1 MLYINIYDK
10 LTKRSWKEEYYEY
23 EYEKFRKRVIKLR
36 YSKILVITS
45 RSLLEEETYRY

>member
-1 MLYINIYDK
+1 MYFINIYSKIDK
-10 LTKRSWKEEYYEY
+10 RKWEERFWDYE
-23 EYEKFRKRVIKLR
+23 EFRKRVIKLK